1 VGSGF
6 SRIPQAAGRRA
17 QYATIRAVPSAPPS
31 LADTQAALVR
41 RLYERAEASRWALP
55 ERDLAE
61 ALDRSVA
68 HRFSGSPPSGA
79 ELRAYL
85 ESLHLQDLALA
96 CACARGE
103 GRAWDHFVLE
113 FRPVLYRAAGA
124 LGDDARESAD
134 GLYAELYGLEE
145 REGTRRSLFR
155 YYHGR
160 SALAAWLRAVLAQRL
175 IDRAR
180 SQKRLVPLPESEP
193 AQQSTALP
201 ADPDRPRFLGVLVPA
216 LRTALDGLA
225 ARDRL
230 RLALYYAKGLTLAQ
244 AGRML
249 GESEATVSRKL
260 DRTRREV
267 RRAVERQLLARHLTP
282 EQVARCF
289 EYATSDWGFDVER
302 ALSRAGPAD
311 DA

>member
-1 VGSGF
+1 M
-6 SRIPQAAGRRA
+6 
-17 QYATIRAVPSAPPS
+17 PSAS
-31 LADTQAALVR
+31 GSIAETDDALVR
-41 RLYERAEASRWALP
+41 RLYERAGAARWALP
-55 ERDLAE
+55 DADFAE

-68 HRFSGSPPSGA
+68 HRFAASPPSGA

-134 GLYAELYGLEE
+134 ALYADLYGLEE

-160 SALAAWLRAVLAQRL
+160 STLAAWLRAVLAQRL
-175 IDRAR
+175 VDRAR
-180 SQKRLVPLPESEP
+180 TQKRLVPLPESEP
-193 AQQSTALP
+193 AQPTTASP
-201 ADPDRPRFLGVLVPA
+201 PDPDRPRFLAATVAA
-216 LRTALDGLA
+216 LQAALNGLA

-249 GESEATVSRKL
+249 GESEATASRKL
-260 DRTRREV
+260 DRTRRDV
-267 RRAVERQLLARHLTP
+267 RREVERQLAARHLTP
-282 EQVARCF
+282 GQVARCF
-289 EYATSDWGFDVER
+289 EYATSDWGFDLER
-302 ALSRAGPAD
+302 ALSGAGLSD